1 MRNKKNQT
9 IASLLASIMVVS
21 GACAYSLSKS
31 DNMEEKIEPKTK
43 ITTIED
49 YPKYEFHY
57 YNDTVDV
64 ESEID
69 KLNINNNDML
79 PYNTYKVIRYVDSN
93 HFERISIY
101 HVYVTFLTDSEGK
114 ITDTLY
120 TYQDIFSGEQF
131 LTTTDGLNDHVGDG
145 RIENYNSSD
154 VISVLDQGDLLDLR
168 DIVIKKGLDSS
179 YAYSVMSDDIKDKTL
194 STYDVARMYVLLV
207 NSNNRSINHNNAI
220 ILSYN

>member
-1 MRNKKNQT
+1 
-9 IASLLASIMVVS
+9 MV
-21 GACAYSLSKS
+21 
-31 DNMEEKIEPKTK
+31 
-43 ITTIED
+43 
-49 YPKYEFHY
+49 
-57 YNDTVDV
+57 
-64 ESEID
+64 
-69 KLNINNNDML
+69 
-79 PYNTYKVIRYVDSN
+79 
-93 HFERISIY
+93 
-101 HVYVTFLTDSEGK
+101 
-114 ITDTLY
+114 
-120 TYQDIFSGEQF
+120 
-131 LTTTDGLNDHVGDG
+131 